1 MQYFCVYNVERSI
14 NIFETKNAFITYY
27 SDITTEVD
35 VNRLECLIADDY
47 ENCNYKDITLISYKP
62 ISKNKV
68 ALYLTNEEYLFIYE
82 NLKSLFSISERLV
95 NNKSSLIMNL
105 SDAKKEIEKNNSILN
120 KIQDAIK

>member
-27 SDITTEVD
+27 SDITTEED

-105 SDAKKEIEKNNSILN
+105 SDVEKEIEKNNSILN

>member
-95 NNKSSLIMNL
+95 NNKSSLILNL

>member
-27 SDITTEVD
+27 SDITKEVD

>member
-27 SDITTEVD
+27 SDITKEVD

-105 SDAKKEIEKNNSILN
+105 SDVKKKIEKNNSILN